1 MIPTPDLS
9 HLTSADYESV
19 YEPAEDTYLLLDAL
33 EQDADRLKGLNGAVC
48 LEVGSGSGC
57 VSSFLGSVLGSKAL
71 YLCTDINPHACICTF
86 KTGSQNKV
94 CYYHYS
100 TDRQPFTLQV
110 SLDPVN
116 TAFAGPFH
124 RRLKNAID
132 VILFNPPY
140 VPTDLEEALNAQSK
154 SRIEGSWA
162 GGHDGMDVT
171 DRFLDV
177 VNELLSPRGRFYL
190 VALKQNDIPNIQ
202 RRMQDKFGLISEA
215 VLQRRAGSEHLF
227 ILRFQRAS

>member
-33 EQDADRLKGLNGAVC
+33 EQDAEQLRELEGAVC

-57 VSSFLGSVLGSKAL
+57 VSSFLGSILGSTAL

-86 KTGSQNKV
+86 KTGSQNE
-94 CYYHYS
+94 
-100 TDRQPFTLQV
+100 V

-140 VPTDLEEALNAQSK
+140 VPTEREEALDAQSK
-154 SRIEGSWA
+154 RHIEGSWA

-171 DRFLDV
+171 DRFLSV

-202 RRMQDKFGLISEA
+202 RRMQDKFGLGSET
-215 VLQRRAGSEHLF
+215 VLHRRAGSEHLF
-227 ILRFQRAS
+227 ILRFQRASWRENERVGSV

>member
-33 EQDADRLKGLNGAVC
+33 EQDTAQLRELDGAVC

-57 VSSFLGSVLGSKAL
+57 VSSFLGSILGSTAL
-71 YLCTDINPHACICTF
+71 YLCTDINPHACVCTF
-86 KTGSQNKV
+86 KTGSQNEI
-94 CYYHYS
+94 
-100 TDRQPFTLQV
+100 

-124 RRLKNAID
+124 HRLKNAID

-140 VPTDLEEALNAQSK
+140 VPTDREEALDAQSK
-154 SRIEGSWA
+154 RHIEGSWA

-171 DRFLDV
+171 DCFLSV

-202 RRMQDKFGLISEA
+202 RRMQDKFGLGSEI
-215 VLQRRAGSEHLF
+215 VLHRRAGSEYLF
-227 ILRFQRAS
+227 ILRFQRASWRENERVGSV